1 MAQRRSKQS
10 YDNDDDIDYKN
21 GSNQSGFKQQYV
33 TVYKTVNHI
42 GVLNA
47 PLVIGPQIN
56 NYNQPSVQQPFFN
69 QNLYEKDTKQNNL
82 QRCLEDRSS
91 IEFNQIKSIADKI
104 STNELPKLCQN
115 LNIPENRIESWL
127 SKNKEYSPAYRMLF
141 YWMQKDDLEA
151 TNSRLAQALSD
162 CEQYEALEALSSK
175 IIAQKS

>member
-1 MAQRRSKQS
+1 MTGTQHLAT
-10 YDNDDDIDYKN
+10 N
-21 GSNQSGFKQQYV
+21 GCTTAVQWATAGTFSLNLLNIHQQQ
-33 TVYKTVNHI
+33 I
-42 GVLNA
+42 NA
-47 PLVIGPQIN
+47 PFCLIHKELFSNI
-56 NYNQPSVQQPFFN
+56 F

-141 YWMQKDDLEA
+141 YWMQKDDLV
-151 TNSRLAQALSD
+151 S
-162 CEQYEALEALSSK
+162 
-175 IIAQKS
+175 